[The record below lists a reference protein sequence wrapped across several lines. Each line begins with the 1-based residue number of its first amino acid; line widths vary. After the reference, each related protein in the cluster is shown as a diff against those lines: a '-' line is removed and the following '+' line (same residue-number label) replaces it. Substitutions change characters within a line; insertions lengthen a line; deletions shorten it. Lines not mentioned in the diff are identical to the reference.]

1 MSQHQIE
8 WSFYFVNVRATGTW
22 TGALRRVGLTLAPAI
37 SPPLAREDAPGH
49 LLAMSSPIRL
59 FLARHGRT
67 EWNLARRFQ
76 GHTDVPLDDH
86 GRAQAHALGEL
97 LRGRIEA
104 VISSDL
110 ARASESARII
120 ATSLELPLLALDP
133 DLRERSFGI
142 FEGLTR
148 DECIARHPEIWAARE
163 GNRNFIVPGG
173 EAPEAVV
180 ARVQRALA
188 RSVTRLRGTHQSAL
202 VLSHGSSLRMF
213 LETIS
218 GRPEQSFGNTEF
230 RELVHDDR
238 GFSLHD

>member
-1 MSQHQIE
+1 
-8 WSFYFVNVRATGTW
+8 
-22 TGALRRVGLTLAPAI
+22 
-37 SPPLAREDAPGH
+37 
-49 LLAMSSPIRL
+49 MSSPIRL

-67 EWNLARRFQ
+67 EWNLAGRFQ
-76 GHTDVPLDDH
+76 GHTDVPLDAH
-86 GRAQAHALGEL
+86 GRAQAQALAEL

-120 ATSLELPLLALDP
+120 AAALELPLLALDP

-148 DECIARHPEIWAARE
+148 DECIAQHPEIWAARD
-163 GNRNFIVPGG
+163 GNPNFIVPGG
-173 EAPEAVV
+173 EAPEIVV

-188 RSVTRLRGTHQSAL
+188 RTVTLLQGTHQSAL

-218 GRPEQSFGNTEF
+218 GRPEQSFGNTEV
-230 RELVHDDR
+230 RELLHDIR
-238 GFSLHD
+238 GFSLQR

>member
-1 MSQHQIE
+1 
-8 WSFYFVNVRATGTW
+8 
-22 TGALRRVGLTLAPAI
+22 
-37 SPPLAREDAPGH
+37 
-49 LLAMSSPIRL
+49 MSSAIRL

-67 EWNLARRFQ
+67 EWNLAGRFQ

-86 GRAQAHALGEL
+86 GRAQAQALAEL
-97 LRGRIEA
+97 LRGRIQA

-120 ATSLELPLLALDP
+120 ATILELPLLALDP

-148 DECIARHPEIWAARE
+148 DECIARHPEIWAARDA
-163 GNRNFIVPGG
+163 NRNFIVPGG
-173 EAPEAVV
+173 EAPAVV
-180 ARVQRALA
+180 IARVQRALA
-188 RSVTRLRGTHQSAL
+188 RTVTLLQGTHQSAL

-230 RELVHDDR
+230 RELVHDGR
-238 GFSLHD
+238 GFSLRF